1 MDFAQIIQTVALYAI
16 PVLFAITVHEAAHG
30 YAARHFGDN
39 TAHML
44 GRITLNPLKHIDPVG
59 TIAMPLLLYFA
70 TSGAFLF
77 GYAKPVP
84 VNFGRLRN
92 PKRDMVWVALAGP
105 GANLVQAVMWTVGL
119 YLLVAAGVEERFFL
133 EMCRA
138 GVLVNL
144 VMFAFNLFPL
154 PPLDGGRIL
163 VGLLPNHHRI
173 SRVVG
178 VATSSGWFRGM
189 RLGFRVKAHFG
200 LRVAIPLGVRLKGYA
215 PTALLGLGENLPA
228 TVGTQWGQWCA
239 AGGYATNAVKGQAHH
254 DFHAQVHMPITVF
267 HATDDDIATP
277 TTVADLLRTFPAAI
291 KQVHHIA
298 PRDHGLKRIGHIDW
312 FRTSHQALWP
322 LLAQALKAPH

>member
-133 EMCRA
+133 DMCRA

-163 VGLLPNHHRI
+163 VGLLPWKQAALVSRI
-173 SRVVG
+173 EPWGFFIVMALVISGVVG
-178 VATSSGWFRGM
+178 NLWLRPLMTLTSGAIEV
-189 RLGFRVKAHFG
+189 LLTP
-200 LRVAIPLGVRLKGYA
+200 LRMLIL
-215 PTALLGLGENLPA
+215 
-228 TVGTQWGQWCA
+228 
-239 AGGYATNAVKGQAHH
+239 
-254 DFHAQVHMPITVF
+254 
-267 HATDDDIATP
+267 
-277 TTVADLLRTFPAAI
+277 
-291 KQVHHIA
+291 
-298 PRDHGLKRIGHIDW
+298 
-312 FRTSHQALWP
+312 
-322 LLAQALKAPH
+322 